1 MSARSRKRI
10 CLPNGGPPGGRRWRW
25 LVAGVSGVLVSHAAN
40 ADPTVILP
48 TGLPVQVKPTFQE
61 PGLPAFTFPTGGG
74 SLLGGSPGSADTSA
88 SGGDG
93 SISPGGGSTAG
104 AGAAYDTMM
113 AQSWGSAAASAAG
126 DMGVNATALAATCE
140 MESNCQ
146 NVGSSGG
153 SSATGAFQMIGSTY
167 AADIKG
173 AEAYDPSL
181 AGSLV
186 SGSAGEM
193 DPTTEA
199 YAASY
204 ELRQDAVNL
213 QNNTDIGNPTV
224 LDVRAVYQFGSGA
237 GPSVAEAPDTANLAE
252 LTGLSAASLAANG
265 LTVSSTVGQWRQTII
280 NKLGSATANA
290 SVLQN

>member
-1 MSARSRKRI
+1 MSARLRKRV
-10 CLPNGGPPGGRRWRW
+10 CLQKGAPPGGWRW
-25 LVAGVSGVLVSHAAN
+25 LWLVVGASGVLAAHAAS
-40 ADPTVILP
+40 ADPQVILP

-61 PGLPAFTFPTGGG
+61 PGLPAFSFPTGGG
-74 SLLGGSPGSADTSA
+74 SLLGGSPGSADP
-88 SGGDG
+88 GDGDG
-93 SISPGGGSTAG
+93 STSAGGGSSAG
-104 AGAAYDTMM
+104 SGAAFDTMM
-113 AQSWGSAAASAAG
+113 AQTWGSAAAAAAG
-126 DMGVNATALAATCE
+126 DMGVSATALAATCE

-181 AGSLV
+181 AGTLV

-204 ELRQDAVNL
+204 ELRQDAINL
-213 QNNTDIGNPTV
+213 QNNTDISNPTV
-224 LDVRAVYQFGSGA
+224 LDVRAVYQFGSGV
-237 GPSVAEAPDTANLAE
+237 GPAVAEAPDSDNIAE
-252 LTGLSAASLAANG
+252 LTKLSPASLAANG
-265 LTVSSTVGQWRQTII
+265 LTTSSTVGDWRQSVI
-280 NKLGSATANA
+280 NKLGSATVSA

>member
-1 MSARSRKRI
+1 MGA
-10 CLPNGGPPGGRRWRW
+10 
-25 LVAGVSGVLVSHAAN
+25 SGVLAAHAAS
-40 ADPTVILP
+40 ADPQVILP

-61 PGLPAFTFPTGGG
+61 PGLPAFSFPTGGG
-74 SLLGGSPGSADTSA
+74 SLLGGSPGSADP
-88 SGGDG
+88 GDGDG
-93 SISPGGGSTAG
+93 STSAGGGSSAG
-104 AGAAYDTMM
+104 SGAAFDTMM
-113 AQSWGSAAASAAG
+113 AQTWGSAAAAAAG
-126 DMGVNATALAATCE
+126 DMGVSATALAATCE

-181 AGSLV
+181 AGTLV

-204 ELRQDAVNL
+204 ELRQDAINL
-213 QNNTDIGNPTV
+213 QNNTDISNPTV
-224 LDVRAVYQFGSGA
+224 LDVRAVYQFGSGV
-237 GPSVAEAPDTANLAE
+237 GPAVAEAPDSDNIAE
-252 LTGLSAASLAANG
+252 LTKLSPASLAANG
-265 LTVSSTVGQWRQTII
+265 LTMSSTVGDWRQSVI
-280 NKLGSATANA
+280 NKLGSATVNA

>member
-1 MSARSRKRI
+1 MRRI
-10 CLPNGGPPGGRRWRW
+10 PQECRIR
-25 LVAGVSGVLVSHAAN
+25 
-40 ADPTVILP
+40 
-48 TGLPVQVKPTFQE
+48 VKPNAE
-61 PGLPAFTFPTGGG
+61 G
-74 SLLGGSPGSADTSA
+74 S
-88 SGGDG
+88 
-93 SISPGGGSTAG
+93 SPGGGSTAG
-104 AGAAYDTMM
+104 SVAAYDTMM
-113 AQSWGSAAASAAG
+113 AQSWGSAAAAAAG
-126 DMGVNATALAATCE
+126 DMGVSATALAATCA

-153 SSATGAFQMIGSTY
+153 SSATGAFQMIASTY
-167 AADIKG
+167 AADIRG

-204 ELRQDAVNL
+204 ELRQDALNL
-213 QNNTDIGNPTV
+213 QNNADISNPTV

-237 GPSVAEAPDTANLAE
+237 GPAVAEAPDSANLAT

-265 LTVSSTVGQWRQTII
+265 LTASSTVGDWRQSVI
-280 NKLGSATANA
+280 NKLGSATASA

>member
-1 MSARSRKRI
+1 MSARLRKRV
-10 CLPNGGPPGGRRWRW
+10 CLQKGAPHGGRRWLW
-25 LVAGVSGVLVSHAAN
+25 LVVGASGVLAAHAAS
-40 ADPTVILP
+40 ADPQVILP

-61 PGLPAFTFPTGGG
+61 PGLPAFSFPTGGG
-74 SLLGGSPGSADTSA
+74 SLLGGSPGSADP
-88 SGGDG
+88 GDGDG
-93 SISPGGGSTAG
+93 STSAGGGSSAG
-104 AGAAYDTMM
+104 SGAAFDTMM
-113 AQSWGSAAASAAG
+113 AQTWGSAAAAAAG
-126 DMGVNATALAATCE
+126 DMGVSATALAATCE

-181 AGSLV
+181 AGTLV

-204 ELRQDAVNL
+204 ELRQDAINL
-213 QNNTDIGNPTV
+213 QNNTDISNPTV
-224 LDVRAVYQFGSGA
+224 LDVRAVYQFGSGV
-237 GPSVAEAPDTANLAE
+237 GPAVAEAPDSDNIAE
-252 LTGLSAASLAANG
+252 LTKLSPASLAANG
-265 LTVSSTVGQWRQTII
+265 LTMSSTVGDWRQSVI
-280 NKLGSATANA
+280 NKLGSATVNA